1 MEKKRMQS
9 PTYLSFDTKAHE
21 RLYSK
26 TISSV
31 DCQHSIFDD
40 DNKASLCDV
49 GQVEGQENQAN
60 LAGMGRASVGK

>member
-1 MEKKRMQS
+1 MEKKRIQN
-9 PTYLSFDTKAHE
+9 PTSWSFDTKAHE

-31 DCQHSIFDD
+31 ECQHSIFEE
-40 DNKASLCDV
+40 DNKDSLCDV

-60 LAGMGRASVGK
+60 LDGMG

>member
-1 MEKKRMQS
+1 MEKQRMQT

-26 TISSV
+26 TISIV
-31 DCQHSIFDD
+31 ECQHSIFDE
-40 DNKASLCDV
+40 DNKDSLCDV
-49 GQVEGQENQAN
+49 GQVDEQDDQSN